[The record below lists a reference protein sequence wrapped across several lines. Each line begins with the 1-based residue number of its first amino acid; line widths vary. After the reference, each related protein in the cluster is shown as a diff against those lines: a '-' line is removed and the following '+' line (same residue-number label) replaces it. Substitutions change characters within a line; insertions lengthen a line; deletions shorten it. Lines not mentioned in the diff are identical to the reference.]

1 MVEKIVKK
9 TSNNKI
15 YFDDKNFF
23 IRSLKNTDI
32 NNNYLNW
39 FKKKNNTKYI
49 VHSSFK
55 ELKDLKAYYINEI
68 KKKSIFFGIFESKT
82 NKHIGNIK
90 FQKINLIKKTASVG
104 IFLGNTSYQNKGLG
118 SKSLII
124 ACNLMYEKFKI
135 FKIQLGVIKNNLKAI
150 NSYKNSGFYVCEN
163 TKKNKII
170 TLKRNYFLN
179 KITIGTANFG
189 NNYGIVANK
198 KISKKEQN
206 KIFLLSNKFNI
217 PSYDLAEAYNLNFK
231 LINKKIP
238 KNSKIYLKLLESFK
252 NFNIKKILRLKSFL
266 NKKGSFFMIHGF
278 NKVINFKKKS
288 TKNNLTKL
296 SKILPLGI
304 SVYSPSE
311 IRKAYKFFKFEAV
324 QAPANIFDQRFLS
337 RNMLR
342 FFKKNN
348 IQFCARSIYLQG
360 VLLQNKK
367 FIKKNFP
374 QFYDDFSTF
383 FNQFSKNLNSR
394 KKLITHFI
402 FQNVNIDKI
411 VVGFENSHQLKDLIN
426 ILDNF
431 YNLEKIKFSNF
442 RTNKLKLID
451 PTNWVIK

>member
-1 MVEKIVKK
+1 MLNNNVYYYENKK
-9 TSNNKI
+9 FYLRNLKKSDINIAYLSWFENKKNIKLIKNSNLKKL
-15 YFDDKNFF
+15 DD
-23 IRSLKNTDI
+23 LKNYYQNQID
-32 NNNYLNW
+32 
-39 FKKKNNTKYI
+39 KKN
-49 VHSSFK
+49 
-55 ELKDLKAYYINEI
+55 
-68 KKKSIFFGIFESKT
+68 IFLGIFESKT
-82 NKHIGNIK
+82 HKHIGNIK
-90 FQKINLIKKTASVG
+90 FEKVDHVKKRAYVG
-104 IFLGNTSYQNKGLG
+104 ILLGDTTYQNLGIG
-118 SKSLII
+118 SKSLIV
-124 ACNLMYEKFKI
+124 ACDQIFNKLKI
-135 FKIQLGVIKNNLKAI
+135 FKIFLSVNKINRQAI
-150 NSYKNSGFYVCEN
+150 STYKKSGFYIYKSN
-163 TKKNKII
+163 KKKLIMI
-170 TLKRNYFLN
+170 RNYFLN
-179 KITIGTANFG
+179 KITIGTANFK

-231 LINKKIP
+231 FINKKIP

-311 IRKAYKFFKFEAV
+311 IRKAYEFFKFEAV

-374 QFYDDFSTF
+374 QFYDDFSIF

-411 VVGFENSHQLKDLIN
+411 VVGFENSYQLKDLIN

-451 PTNWVIK
+451 PTNWIIK